1 MNEIDTHIHKT
12 LEIKMKVK
20 AKSGSAILR
29 LSICAMLRELFWDE
43 GSQLKM
49 ALRRSVFMGDLM
61 GETKIT
67 V

>member
-1 MNEIDTHIHKT
+1 M
-12 LEIKMKVK
+12 
-20 AKSGSAILR
+20 AQSGSAILR